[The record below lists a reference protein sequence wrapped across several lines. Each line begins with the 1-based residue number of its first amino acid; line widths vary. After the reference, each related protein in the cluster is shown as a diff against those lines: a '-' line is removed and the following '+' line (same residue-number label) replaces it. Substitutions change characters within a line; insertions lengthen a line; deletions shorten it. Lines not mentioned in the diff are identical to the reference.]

1 MGGIAGD
8 TGDISF
14 HNCYNNAVITSV
26 QAAGGITASC
36 VGDMTHCYN
45 SGQVRS
51 MFGLAGSLTFD
62 YVFGT
67 MTSCFWDQESSGLQ
81 VAYSTSSFGV
91 TVVNSEAKT
100 TAQMQNINTY
110 LSAGWDFVGETING
124 PNDIW
129 YMPEDGGYP
138 LLWWQPEPVAP
149 EVSAAID
156 DFETG
161 DFSSFDWK
169 RSGDASW
176 YITSVESNSGRYSAQ
191 AGSIA
196 DDEQTTLRLTRGGS
210 GGEITFSVKVSS
222 EQGFDELIFY
232 IDGDEKGIWSGEN
245 DWVQVS
251 FPVTAGSHTFEW
263 RYEKDGSSEEDDTA

>member
-1 MGGIAGD
+1 MGLWDLNGD
-8 TGDISF
+8 GKVDGEDF
-14 HNCYNNAVITSV
+14 AV
-26 QAAGGITASC
+26 
-36 VGDMTHCYN
+36 M
-45 SGQVRS
+45 
-51 MFGLAGSLTFD
+51 L
-62 YVFGT
+62 
-67 MTSCFWDQESSGLQ
+67 
-81 VAYSTSSFGV
+81 
-91 TVVNSEAKT
+91 
-100 TAQMQNINTY
+100 
-110 LSAGWDFVGETING
+110 G
-124 PNDIW
+124 PDE
-129 YMPEDGGYP
+129 PE
-138 LLWWQPEPVAP
+138 LV
-149 EVSAAID
+149 ID

-161 DFSSFDWK
+161 NFSSFNWK

-176 YITSVESNSGRYSAQ
+176 YITSDESNSGRYSAQ

-263 RYEKDGSSEEDDTA
+263 RYEKDGSSEEDDTAWIDDVSFPL